1 MHNRPTLQQQ
11 NPRRRKSDRARCVE
25 TLARALLAPAAVALA
40 LVTTTLPALARDA
53 NAGDVWIDTVG
64 QPAGPGHEHDPHL
77 PCADLNLWGAKLADT
92 AGTFTIDSWPPSGRQ
107 QVYPSATTSA
117 SWQSTASRAPQ
128 IIAVIPAQTLIANAV
143 SAGAH
148 ATHQGFHFKLQL
160 RQDPQKHKTFWL
172 QCAQPERPPATAG
185 EGASGGGGPSGGGG
199 TSGSGGT
206 PSGGGVSP
214 GGGAPGT
221 GGPSGGGSAGGPGQP
236 SSGGPSV
243 SPRGSSTSLT
253 PSTFVPRTLPNTG
266 SPSVPGSSP
275 YLPGLP
281 LLVLGLLVTVRPR
294 RWLRLVRGL
303 RRPAAVRWA
312 TRRFLE

>member
-1 MHNRPTLQQQ
+1 MRNRRTSQQQ
-11 NPRRRKSDRARCVE
+11 NPRSGKSDRARCVE

-64 QPAGPGHEHDPHL
+64 QRAGPGHEHDPHL

-92 AGTFTIDSWPPSGRQ
+92 AGTFTIDNWPPSGRQ

-128 IIAVIPAQTLIANAV
+128 IIAVIPAQTLIANAI

-172 QCAQPERPPATAG
+172 QCGQPERPPATAG
-185 EGASGGGGPSGGGG
+185 GGASGGGGPSGGGG

-206 PSGGGVSP
+206 SSGGGVGS
-214 GGGAPGT
+214 GAGAPGT
-221 GGPSGGGSAGGPGQP
+221 GGTPGGGSAGGPGQP
-236 SSGGPSV
+236 SGGGPSLGAG
-243 SPRGSSTSLT
+243 GSSTSRT
-253 PSTFVPRTLPNTG
+253 RSTFVPRTLANTG
-266 SPSVPGSSP
+266 SPSVPSSSP
-275 YLPGLP
+275 YLPSLP
-281 LLVLGLLVTVRPR
+281 LLVLGLLVIVRPR
-294 RWLRLVRGL
+294 RWTRSIG
-303 RRPAAVRWA
+303 PAGAGGVLG
-312 TRRFLE
+312 TP